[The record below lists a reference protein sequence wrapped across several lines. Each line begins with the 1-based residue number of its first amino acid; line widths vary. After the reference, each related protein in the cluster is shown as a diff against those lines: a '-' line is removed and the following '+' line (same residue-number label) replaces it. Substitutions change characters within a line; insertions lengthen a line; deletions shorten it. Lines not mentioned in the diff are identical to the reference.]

1 MQVESALRTVAR
13 AFAGDEPGAGHI
25 HVISCVQLVKVSGA
39 QKIADKIRF
48 QMAVT
53 GIIFFA

>member
-1 MQVESALRTVAR
+1 VAR

-25 HVISCVQLVKVSGA
+25 HIISCVQLVKVSGA
-39 QKIADKIRF
+39 QKTADKIRY